1 MQHASKGIVNSK
13 LEAMMDIA
21 RATRFLEE
29 QNKKQGTVADSL
41 MAKGK
46 QAIGEGQSAVE
57 GGINSLVPQIAP
69 GMAVAAAQQM
79 QQAQQGPGGPPPGM
93 EGPPPGMEGP
103 PVAGPPQMPPPPGM
117 AGGGIAALRADNM
130 SHFKEGGVLGFT
142 GIEEQGSKV
151 PGPDEMAQGE
161 YDAEG
166 KGLTKRD
173 IDRMAAQLAVP
184 GAMVRDIVS
193 LPFNATAKYLLPEST
208 DPTRTGKNVELMPST
223 NRQHRVIM
231 ANQPDRAA
239 PVAEDAE
246 IAKAYQDPSRQREGD
261 TAATAYQDQSRAK
274 DVLQKVGIATPRPQP
289 SVVRPSP
296 GPVAGPNAPAA
307 PEPSIMDMFTSMMKA
322 GRDNAAP
329 TPDIDEARAKNR
341 EIDRLRAAQPLPGIE
356 GLAAY
361 RKAQAEEDR
370 DNAELRST
378 EGSRALRAFTRG
390 LETRDPNAVG
400 LQMEGFTNER
410 AAARKSTENR
420 AQLTSALIDLQ
431 NAKAVGDAEKSA
443 AAMEKIATLTSKER
457 EINAGLTGHGMSMA
471 ASLGSAQIHAKA
483 QIEAER
489 MRNLSAEKLAAI
501 SRGHA
506 ETLHKLPNFEQT
518 EVKRLVAE
526 QVRNGIPE
534 FAAYE
539 AVYKAMGKGNYAA
552 GESAAE
558 KAYANRRQAYKDFAD
573 QHPQMITEKD
583 PVKIAEF
590 NRQRE
595 AYADALG
602 GAGAGATPAPRTPQE
617 QAYFDTYLKGK

>member
-1 MQHASKGIVNSK
+1 
-13 LEAMMDIA
+13 
-21 RATRFLEE
+21 
-29 QNKKQGTVADSL
+29 
-41 MAKGK
+41 
-46 QAIGEGQSAVE
+46 
-57 GGINSLVPQIAP
+57 
-69 GMAVAAAQQM
+69 
-79 QQAQQGPGGPPPGM
+79 
-93 EGPPPGMEGP
+93 
-103 PVAGPPQMPPPPGM
+103 MPPPPGM

-142 GIEEQGSKV
+142 GIEEQGSRV

-184 GAMVRDIVS
+184 GAMARDIVS
-193 LPFNATAKYLLPEST
+193 LPFNATAKYLLPESAH
-208 DPTRTGKNVELMPST
+208 TGKNVELMPST
-223 NRQHRVIM
+223 NRQHKVIM
-231 ANQPDRAA
+231 ANQPDRVA
-239 PVAEDAE
+239 PASEDAD

-261 TAATAYQDQSRAK
+261 TTATAYQDSSRAK
-274 DVLQKVGIATPRPQP
+274 DVLQKGIATPRPRP
-289 SVVRPSP
+289 SVVRPD
-296 GPVAGPNAPAA
+296 PVAGPNAPAA

-356 GLAAY
+356 GLAAH

-390 LETRDPNAVG
+390 LENRDSDAVG
-400 LQMEGFTNER
+400 SQMEKFTSER

-420 AQLTSALIDLQ
+420 AQLTSAIVDLQ
-431 NAKAVGDAEKSA
+431 NAKAVGDAEKAA

-552 GESAAE
+552 GENAAE
-558 KAYANRRQAYKDFAD
+558 KAHANRLKAFA
-573 QHPQMITEKD
+573 QYEAAHPGNMAEKD

-590 NRQRE
+590 NKAQE
-595 AYADALG
+595 AYADRLA
-602 GAGAGATPAPRTPQE
+602 AGVPSAPTPTPE
-617 QAYFDTYLKGK
+617 QAKTLSKYGLQ